1 MHGVFLVYLSLRPW
15 SYEIWAYSG
24 NTANFLWPISS
35 LYLIYT
41 LFVFMPHHFYPLKWS
56 LFLFGR
62 YLDKGSLH
70 QLWVHS
76 TFTDDAFKLTRLKNK
91 LKLLKNKLPSAYRVF
106 FFYLEKINKGDKI
119 KLILTF
125 PRFEFFLKDD
135 VTKYSGCSEVIFK
148 NSRLPLF
155 YPRIFCLKFNNLT
168 SKTRMFQWYLTI
180 QLTLSKG
187 DVTRNDSQRRV
198 LAQHGVAMLEQCC
211 NHSKQCRNND
221 ATLCCAKNRRCES
234 SRVLN
239 ITLRLHEVSVLE
251 KCPSFREWN

>member
-1 MHGVFLVYLSLRPW
+1 MYWLYAISTFWSFINLNSTVACMWCTVYSWCICHYGPEVMKFEPTPVMPPIFLGPF
-15 SYEIWAYSG
+15 
-24 NTANFLWPISS
+24 NSS
-35 LYLIYT
+35 LYLFYT
-41 LFVFMPHHFYPLKWS
+41 LFVFMPHHFYPLKWL

-119 KLILTF
+119 KLTLTF

-155 YPRIFCLKFNNLT
+155 YPRIFCLKF
-168 SKTRMFQWYLTI
+168 K
-180 QLTLSKG
+180 
-187 DVTRNDSQRRV
+187 
-198 LAQHGVAMLEQCC
+198 
-211 NHSKQCRNND
+211 
-221 ATLCCAKNRRCES
+221 
-234 SRVLN
+234 
-239 ITLRLHEVSVLE
+239 IT
-251 KCPSFREWN
+251 

>member
-1 MHGVFLVYLSLRPW
+1 MYWLYAISTFWSFINLNSTVACMRCTVYSWCICHYGPEVMKFEPTPVMRPIFLGPF
-15 SYEIWAYSG
+15 
-24 NTANFLWPISS
+24 NSS
-35 LYLIYT
+35 LYLFYT

-155 YPRIFCLKFNNLT
+155 YPRIFCLKF
-168 SKTRMFQWYLTI
+168 K
-180 QLTLSKG
+180 
-187 DVTRNDSQRRV
+187 
-198 LAQHGVAMLEQCC
+198 
-211 NHSKQCRNND
+211 
-221 ATLCCAKNRRCES
+221 
-234 SRVLN
+234 
-239 ITLRLHEVSVLE
+239 IT
-251 KCPSFREWN
+251 

>member
-1 MHGVFLVYLSLRPW
+1 MYWLYAISTFRSFINLNSTVACMRCTVYSWCICHYGPEVMKFEPTPVIRP
-15 SYEIWAYSG
+15 I
-24 NTANFLWPISS
+24 F
-35 LYLIYT
+35 LYLFHT

-180 QLTLSKG
+180 QLTLSIKG
-187 DVTRNDSQRRV
+187 WCYTERFATTIFSATQRCNVRT
-198 LAQHGVAMLEQCC
+198 ML
-211 NHSKQCRNND
+211 
-221 ATLCCAKNRRCES
+221 
-234 SRVLN
+234 
-239 ITLRLHEVSVLE
+239 
-251 KCPSFREWN
+251 